1 MNRFRLQVKVW
12 FQNRR
17 MKWRHSRE
25 TKIEKHRNAKLCTKQ
40 STDNAAL
47 IDNESSLDSNSCS
60 SSDEKTS
67 EIDVVAE

>member
-1 MNRFRLQVKVW
+1 
-12 FQNRR
+12 

-25 TKIEKHRNAKLCTKQ
+25 TKFEKQRNPKSCTKQ
-40 STDNAAL
+40 STDNVEQ